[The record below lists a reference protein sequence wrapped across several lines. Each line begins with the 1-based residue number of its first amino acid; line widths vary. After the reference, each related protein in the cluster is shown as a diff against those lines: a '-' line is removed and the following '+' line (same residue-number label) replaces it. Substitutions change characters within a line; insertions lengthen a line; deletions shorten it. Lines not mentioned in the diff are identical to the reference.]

1 MASRDFPAAL
11 AALSAAIT
19 SLDEEDAGWCPVF
32 RSDALALLLAERAEA
47 LLQTQQLRTAA
58 SDARRAV
65 ALCRHSHLGW
75 VRDCDG
81 TGGCARLAHPA
92 GLFAPQA
99 PSSRRSAAPAK
110 AL

>member
-47 LLQTQQLRTAA
+47 FLQTQQLRAAA

-75 VRDCDG
+75 ASDC
-81 TGGCARLAHPA
+81 GGCVHLAHSA
-92 GLFAPQA
+92 GVFARQA

-110 AL
+110 TL